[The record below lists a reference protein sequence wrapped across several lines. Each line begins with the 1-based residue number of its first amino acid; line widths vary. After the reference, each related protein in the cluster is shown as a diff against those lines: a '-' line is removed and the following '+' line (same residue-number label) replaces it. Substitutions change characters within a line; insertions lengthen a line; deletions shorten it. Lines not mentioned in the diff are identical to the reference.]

1 MVSYDVW
8 VLSRCCQERD
18 CNAVSFEHRFICQS
32 LVNVTV
38 VYHRKVQE
46 KLDMLNA

>member
-1 MVSYDVW
+1 MMFGFYHAVARSVIVMLCHLNIGLYVSH
-8 VLSRCCQERD
+8 
-18 CNAVSFEHRFICQS
+18 F
-32 LVNVTV
+32 VNVTV